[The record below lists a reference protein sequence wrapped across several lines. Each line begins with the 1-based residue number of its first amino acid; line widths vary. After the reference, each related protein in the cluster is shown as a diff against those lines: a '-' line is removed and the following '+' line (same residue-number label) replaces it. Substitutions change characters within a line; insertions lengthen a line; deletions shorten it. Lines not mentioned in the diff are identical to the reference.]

1 MASNTICKHAN
12 THAAFNTSFLHR
24 LVVVLMNGVGDIL
37 LRSLSTHHV
46 NVAVVVEVKD
56 TVAVVEQEEEVIVV
70 VFGRWILEEN
80 RAECRCGVC
89 WGFG

>member
-56 TVAVVEQEEEVIVV
+56 TVAVGTRRRRSNSSSIWKVDSGGEPS
-70 VFGRWILEEN
+70 
-80 RAECRCGVC
+80 
-89 WGFG
+89 